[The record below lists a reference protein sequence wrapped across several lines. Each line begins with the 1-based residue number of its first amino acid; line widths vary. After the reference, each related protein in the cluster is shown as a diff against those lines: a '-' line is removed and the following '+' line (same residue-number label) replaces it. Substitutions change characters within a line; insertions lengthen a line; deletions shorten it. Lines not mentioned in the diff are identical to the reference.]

1 MTTYKDAG
9 VDIFKA
15 EQVFQHLKPLIRS
28 THSSAVIRDVG
39 AFGGFFQ
46 LDLSDCPE
54 PVLVSS
60 IDGVGTKIKVAVQAG
75 VHDTIGQDL
84 VHHCINDIAVCGA
97 EPLYF
102 LDYFAAGELS
112 VEVIESVMK
121 GLIDACKNSGIA
133 LIGGETAEMP
143 DLYSLTD
150 YDLAGVIVGVVS
162 KNKIIDGSKVTKGD
176 LVWGIPSSGIH
187 TNGYSL
193 ARKVLLGTLSG
204 FSLEE
209 KPPQLQGKSIQDE
222 LLSVHKCYLPLIR
235 ELKEYAHAFAHVT
248 GGGIEGNTRRI
259 LPDGLQLTI
268 NYDRWNRSPI
278 FRLIQ
283 ERGAVPES
291 DMRET
296 FNLGI
301 GLVVIAPPV
310 AYEDVYRIASAHQ
323 ETPVV
328 IGSIQ

>member
-15 EQVFQHLKPLIRS
+15 DQVFQHLKPLIRS

-39 AFGGFFQ
+39 GFGGFFQ
-46 LDLSDCPE
+46 LDLSDYPE

-112 VEVIESVMK
+112 VDVIESVMK
-121 GLIDACKNSGIA
+121 GLIDACKNSGVA

-143 DLYSLTD
+143 DLYSLID

-162 KNKIIDGSKVTKGD
+162 KNEIIDGRKVKKGD

-204 FSLEE
+204 YSLDE

-259 LPDGLQLTI
+259 LPEGLQLTV
-268 NYDRWNRSPI
+268 NYDRWNRPPI
-278 FRLIQ
+278 FQLIQ
-283 ERGAVPES
+283 ERGAVPET

-301 GLVVIAPPV
+301 GLVVIAPPT

-323 ETPVV
+323 EIPIV
-328 IGSIQ
+328 IGSLQ

>member
-1 MTTYKDAG
+1 MTTYKESG
-9 VDIFKA
+9 VDIHKA
-15 EQVFQHLKPLIRS
+15 NQVFDRLKPMIQS
-28 THSSAVIRDVG
+28 THSPAVIGSVG
-39 AFGGFFQ
+39 GFGGFFQ
-46 LDLSDCPE
+46 LDISGYQQ

-75 VHDTIGQDL
+75 IHETIGQDI

-112 VEVIESVMK
+112 EEVIESVMK
-121 GLIDACKNSGIA
+121 GLIQACKNSGIA

-150 YDLAGVIVGVVS
+150 YDLAGVIVGVVD
-162 KNKIIDGSKVTKGD
+162 KAKIIDGRNVQRGD
-176 LVWGIPSSGIH
+176 ILWGFPSSGIH

-193 ARKVLLGTLSG
+193 ARKVLLGTLSR
-204 FSLEE
+204 FSLNDT
-209 KPPQLQGKSIQDE
+209 PAQLRGNSIQEE
-222 LLSVHKCYLPLIR
+222 LLAIHKCYLSLVR
-235 ELKEYAHAFAHVT
+235 DLKNITHAFAHVT

-259 LPDGLQLTI
+259 LPDGLQI
-268 NYDRWNRSPI
+268 KVNYDGWERPPI

-283 ERGAVPES
+283 ERGAVPEM
-291 DMRET
+291 DMRDT

-301 GLVVIAPPV
+301 GLVAIAPPS
-310 AYEDVYRIASAHQ
+310 ASEDIHRIATTHQ
-323 ETPVV
+323 EIPIN
-328 IGSIQ
+328 IGSVY

>member
-1 MTTYKDAG
+1 MMTYKESG
-9 VDIFKA
+9 VDIHKA
-15 EQVFQHLKPLIRS
+15 NQVFDRLKPMIQS
-28 THSSAVIRDVG
+28 THSPAVIGSVG
-39 AFGGFFQ
+39 GFGGFFQ
-46 LDLSDCPE
+46 LDISGYQQ

-75 VHDTIGQDL
+75 IHETIGQDI

-112 VEVIESVMK
+112 EEVIESVMK
-121 GLIDACKNSGIA
+121 GLIQACKNSGIA

-150 YDLAGVIVGVVS
+150 YDLAGVIVGVVD
-162 KNKIIDGSKVTKGD
+162 KAKIIDGRNVQRGD
-176 LVWGIPSSGIH
+176 ILWGFPSSGIH

-193 ARKVLLGTLSG
+193 ARKVLLGTLSR
-204 FSLEE
+204 FSLNDT
-209 KPPQLQGKSIQDE
+209 PAQLRGNSIQEE
-222 LLSVHKCYLPLIR
+222 LLAIHKCYLSLVR
-235 ELKEYAHAFAHVT
+235 DLKNITHAFAHVT

-259 LPDGLQLTI
+259 LPDGLQI
-268 NYDRWNRSPI
+268 KVNYDGWERPPI

-283 ERGAVPES
+283 ERGAVPEM
-291 DMRET
+291 DMRDT

-301 GLVVIAPPV
+301 GLVAIAPPS
-310 AYEDVYRIASAHQ
+310 ASEDIHRIATTHQ
-323 ETPVV
+323 EIPIN
-328 IGSIQ
+328 IGSVY

>member
-1 MTTYKDAG
+1 MTTYKESG
-9 VDIFKA
+9 VDIHKA
-15 EQVFQHLKPLIRS
+15 NQVFDRLKPMIQS
-28 THSSAVIRDVG
+28 THSPAVIGSVG
-39 AFGGFFQ
+39 GFGGFFQ
-46 LDLSDCPE
+46 LDISGYQQ

-75 VHDTIGQDL
+75 IHETIGQDI

-112 VEVIESVMK
+112 EEVIESVMK
-121 GLIDACKNSGIA
+121 GLIQACKNSGIA

-150 YDLAGVIVGVVS
+150 YDLAGVIVGVVD
-162 KNKIIDGSKVTKGD
+162 KTKIIDGRNVQRGD
-176 LVWGIPSSGIH
+176 ILWGFPSSGIH

-193 ARKVLLGTLSG
+193 ARKVLLGTLSR
-204 FSLEE
+204 FSLNDT
-209 KPPQLQGKSIQDE
+209 PAQLRGNSIQEE
-222 LLSVHKCYLPLIR
+222 LLAIHKCYLSLVR
-235 ELKEYAHAFAHVT
+235 DLKNITHAFAHVT

-259 LPDGLQLTI
+259 LPDGLQI
-268 NYDRWNRSPI
+268 KVNYDGWERPPI

-283 ERGAVPES
+283 ERGAVPEM
-291 DMRET
+291 DMRDT

-301 GLVVIAPPV
+301 GLVAIAPPSV
-310 AYEDVYRIASAHQ
+310 SEDIHRIATTHQ
-323 ETPVV
+323 EIPIN
-328 IGSIQ
+328 IGSVY